1 MADCV
6 RRNQDKDDPEA
17 WCAELMRQ
25 TEGQCT
31 DDAMSDRRRRLARPV
46 ARQGQSWYRIAN
58 KAGEVAEVYIYD
70 EISWWGITAQ
80 QLVDELREITAP
92 RIDLHLNSPG
102 GDVFDA
108 HAIYQ
113 ALVDHKAEVTTLV
126 DGLAASAASVIAMA
140 GERVVMGRAA
150 MLMIHDAWGLVIG
163 NAADMR
169 DMATNLDKIS
179 NVIAG
184 VYAERAGGP
193 VDYWRA
199 AMVEE
204 SWYDADEAVQAG
216 LADEVRSRK
225 ASGDQGDDGQGDQPS
240 DRWDL
245 SVFRYAGRRQAPAP
259 RLRPAAIAPAA
270 PPTPPGPTAD
280 APPATIAGE
289 PAHDDV
295 FAELPD
301 EVFAGVGDAVAD
313 ALDPLGGYD
322 PQTVSAAILDVY
334 SNAPAPPTLPKRP
347 APPPTSISI
356 DELVDAIQEGAR
368 P

>member
-1 MADCV
+1 MAD
-6 RRNQDKDDPEA
+6 RR
-17 WCAELMRQ
+17 L
-25 TEGQCT
+25 
-31 DDAMSDRRRRLARPV
+31 RLARPV
-46 ARQGQSWYRIAN
+46 ARQGQSWYRISG
-58 KAGEVAEVYIYD
+58 KASEVAEIYIYD

-80 QLVDELREITAP
+80 TFVDELREITAP
-92 RIDLHLNSPG
+92 QIDLHLNSPG

-113 ALVDHKAEVTTLV
+113 ALVDHKAQVTTLI

-140 GERVVMGRAA
+140 GERIVMGRAA
-150 MLMIHDAWGLVIG
+150 MLMIHDAWGLAIG

-169 DMATNLDKIS
+169 DMAGRLDKIS
-179 NVIAG
+179 DVIAG

-193 VDYWRA
+193 LEFWRA

-216 LADEVRSRK
+216 LADEVRSRSK
-225 ASGDQGDDGQGDQPS
+225 ASGDQGDDGQGDDGQGEQPE

-245 SVFRYAGRRQAPAP
+245 SIFTYAGRRQAPAP
-259 RLRPAAIAPAA
+259 PIPSKLRPAAAAHTA
-270 PPTPPGPTAD
+270 PPTPPGPAAD
-280 APPATIAGE
+280 GSPAAIVGE

-301 EVFAGVGDAVAD
+301 DAFAGIGDALDD
-313 ALDPLGGYD
+313 AFDPLGGYD
-322 PQTVSAAILDVY
+322 PEAVGIAITDVY
-334 SNAPAPPTLPKRP
+334 ADAPAPPAVDPGPPRP
-347 APPPTSISI
+347 RTTINV
-356 DELVDAIQEGAR
+356 DELVDAIQEGVR